1 MEIPAPWA
9 GVVTEINI
17 ALGDKIKQGDVLL
30 ALQTEEDSVATS
42 EESIAEVINTEPKI
56 IPVMVPDIGDFD
68 EVEVI
73 EVLVN
78 AGDELSAEDSIITL
92 ESDKASMEIPTP
104 VAGKVIDINVTLGD
118 KIKLGDLIL
127 NIENTAVKTPKKKR
141 QPQQF
146 LHQYSRPHQKQP
158 RHSHQRHKP

>member
-1 MEIPAPWA
+1 VSVVVVFGVGVDMEIPTPVA
-9 GVVTEINI
+9 GKVIDINVT
-17 ALGDKIKQGDVLL
+17 LGDKIKLGDLIL
-30 ALQTEEDSVATS
+30 NIESAASS
-42 EESIAEVINTEPKI
+42 EEVVAEMVDTEPKI

-104 VAGKVIDINVTLGD
+104 VASKSPISGTITGMIFGSVLMTSAIDSSLVATLSSS
-118 KIKLGDLIL
+118 
-127 NIENTAVKTPKKKR
+127 V
-141 QPQQF
+141 
-146 LHQYSRPHQKQP
+146 
-158 RHSHQRHKP
+158 

>member
-1 MEIPAPWA
+1 M
-9 GVVTEINI
+9 V
-17 ALGDKIKQGDVLL
+17 D
-30 ALQTEEDSVATS
+30 
-42 EESIAEVINTEPKI
+42 TEPKI

-104 VAGKVIDINVTLGD
+104 VDHHRYDFWFSINHFCDYFFTASSAFNIKNQITQFNFVT
-118 KIKLGDLIL
+118 
-127 NIENTAVKTPKKKR
+127 
-141 QPQQF
+141 
-146 LHQYSRPHQKQP
+146 
-158 RHSHQRHKP
+158 

>member
-78 AGDELSAEDSIITL
+78 AGDELSAEDSIITGMRG
-92 ESDKASMEIPTP
+92 A
-104 VAGKVIDINVTLGD
+104 
-118 KIKLGDLIL
+118 
-127 NIENTAVKTPKKKR
+127 
-141 QPQQF
+141 
-146 LHQYSRPHQKQP
+146 P
-158 RHSHQRHKP
+158 RCW

>member
-1 MEIPAPWA
+1 VIDIN
-9 GVVTEINI
+9 VT
-17 ALGDKIKQGDVLL
+17 LGDKIKLGDLIL
-30 ALQTEEDSVATS
+30 NIESAASS
-42 EESIAEVINTEPKI
+42 EEEVVEMVDTEPKI

-104 VAGKVIDINVTLGD
+104 VAGKVIDINVTC
-118 KIKLGDLIL
+118 
-127 NIENTAVKTPKKKR
+127 
-141 QPQQF
+141 
-146 LHQYSRPHQKQP
+146 HQYLAPSQV
-158 RHSHQRHKP
+158 